1 MSKFIIRLV
10 GACLSLSPFVAHSA
24 KADGVLEKIQD
35 EVAIIVKRS
44 TGGIVSIQDERLL
57 NFFMK
62 QKGPPPDIKIPGD
75 KPPPIFEAMRKEF
88 PNGFPKIGSGF
99 MIGDGYILSTS
110 DVLDGMQNPLVV
122 TQDGKFLKTVVI
134 GIDREQNVGLLKLAS
149 KSNLPSL
156 TLGNSDYVL
165 PGHFAISIG
174 NQFGHTNSVALTMV
188 AGVRDEGVSA
198 PDHFYASLIQI
209 SGTVGAGASGAP
221 LLNARGEVIG
231 MVAAVP
237 SFEGRPAPDRPH
249 GNPEIPPRSNPAN
262 PDHGSKDRSPNPEQD
277 RNRRRDG
284 GRNSPSST
292 SSTGYA
298 IPINDARMIMQD
310 LIEKRT
316 VHAWLGVDLSFDR
329 DATSNN
335 GNFEMSEK
343 VVVKSVYPGSP
354 ALASGIAPGDV
365 LVSLNNRP
373 AHRVSLARAILIR
386 LRPGD
391 SLKMRTSRNGKE
403 REFEVKLTTL
413 PLLISDNERPGQ

>member
-1 MSKFIIRLV
+1 MSKFIVRFV
-10 GACLSLSPFVAHSA
+10 GACLFLSPIVAQPA

-44 TGGIVSIQDERLL
+44 TRGIVSIQDERLL

-62 QKGPPPDIKIPGD
+62 QKAPPEIKIPGD
-75 KPPPIFEAMRKEF
+75 KPPPIFEAMRREF

-99 MIGDGYILSTS
+99 MVGDGYILSTS

-174 NQFGHTNSVALTMV
+174 NQFGHTNSVALAMV

-221 LLNARGEVIG
+221 LLNARGDVIG

-237 SFEGRPAPDRPH
+237 SFDGRPAPERPP
-249 GNPEIPPRSNPAN
+249 GNSEPPTHFNP
-262 PDHGSKDRSPNPEQD
+262 PNPEQD
-277 RNRRRDG
+277 RNRRREG
-284 GRNSPSST
+284 GRNSPYST
-292 SSTGYA
+292 SSTGFA

-316 VHAWLGVDLSFDR
+316 IHAWLGVDLSLER
-329 DATSNN
+329 GANSND

-343 VVVKSVYPGSP
+343 VVVKFVYPGSP
-354 ALASGIAPGDV
+354 ALANGIAPGDV

-373 AHRVSLARAILIR
+373 AHRISLARAILIR

-391 SLKMRTSRNGKE
+391 ALKMRTSRNGKE
-403 REFEVKLTTL
+403 REFEVKLSAN
-413 PLLISDNERPGQ
+413 PNSAKSSN